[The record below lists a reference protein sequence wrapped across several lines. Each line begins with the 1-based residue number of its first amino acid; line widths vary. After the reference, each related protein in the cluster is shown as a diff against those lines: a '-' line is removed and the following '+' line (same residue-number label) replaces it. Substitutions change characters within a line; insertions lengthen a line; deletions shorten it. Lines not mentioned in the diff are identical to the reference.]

1 MLCLRCLHK
10 PTLSLPAGT
19 GTEVY
24 RSSLHKPT
32 SDYALYEPQ
41 GDSDMA
47 LWESLMVLVH
57 PIDAIERAEEHRA
70 KVRRTGD

>member
-1 MLCLRCLHK
+1 M
-10 PTLSLPAGT
+10 
-19 GTEVY
+19 Y